1 MKIPQEIID
10 RLNNKSICIL
20 GLGREGLSTYR
31 LLRKILPDFNL
42 TLADASPHEKLSD
55 DIKKLISTDDNIKL
69 SLEENYLENIEQY
82 EIIFKTPGIPLSTPQ
97 IQQALKTN
105 TQISSNL
112 QLFLEIIELFKQEN
126 DPYDVKL
133 NNYKSGLLKPITI
146 GVTGTKGKST
156 TAAVIHQVLAHNNSE
171 SILVGNIGQPALDYI
186 DQITAKTK
194 IVIELSSHQLD
205 QLTISPDIAIIQE
218 VKSEHLDYF
227 PDQKAYVNS
236 KKSITRYQK
245 ANQYVIYN
253 QKWKLTSEIA
263 TLSPGKKLYFQ
274 LNQPT
279 NEYKNDILVY
289 LKSYYLTY
297 NDINKEIP
305 VIKTDDVPIL
315 GKHNLLNVAPAI
327 IVGKMFG
334 LSFQQI
340 AAGIKNF
347 KPLPHR
353 LEKIATKNGISY
365 INDSMATM
373 PDAAI
378 SALSCFDEQPI
389 ILLAGGHE
397 RQQDFQPFAEKI
409 IQSKVKAIALFPP
422 NGQRL
427 WNEIIQK
434 QQNLKIKNKIQH
446 KIVHSMEEALEFAQ
460 QHAQA
465 GDVVLLAPGAASFGV
480 FKNYA
485 DRGEQFRDAV
495 SGVCGI

>member
-10 RLNNKSICIL
+10 QLNNKSICIL
-20 GLGREGLSTYR
+20 GLGQEGLSTYQF
-31 LLRKILPDFNL
+31 LRKILPDLNL
-42 TLADASPHEKLSD
+42 TLADASPREKLSED
-55 DIKKLISTDDNIKL
+55 VKKLISADGKIRL
-69 SLEENYLENIEQY
+69 SLGEDYLENIEQY

-105 TQISSNL
+105 SKISSNL
-112 QLFLEIIELFKQEN
+112 QLFLEMVELFKLKN
-126 DPYDVKL
+126 NPYDIKL
-133 NNYKSGLLKPITI
+133 NGHDSSLLEPITI

-156 TAAVIHQVLAHNNSE
+156 TAAVIHQTFAHNNLKSV
-171 SILVGNIGQPALDYI
+171 LVGNIGQPALDYV
-186 DQITAKTK
+186 DQVTSKTK

-218 VKSEHLDYF
+218 VRSEHLDYF
-227 PDQKAYVNS
+227 PNQKAYVSS
-236 KKSITRYQK
+236 KKSITKYQK

-253 QKWKLTSEIA
+253 QEWKLTSEIA
-263 TLSPGKKLYFQ
+263 ALSPGKKLYFQ
-274 LNQPT
+274 LNQPI
-279 NEYKNDILVY
+279 NNYKNDILVY
-289 LKSYYLTY
+289 LKSYYLTFK
-297 NDINKEIP
+297 DIDKEIS
-305 VIKTDDVPIL
+305 VIKTDDIPIL
-315 GKHNLLNVAPAI
+315 GRHNLLNVAPAI

-334 LSFQQI
+334 LSSQQI

-378 SALSCFDEQPI
+378 SALSCFDDQPI

-409 IQSKVKAIALFPP
+409 VQSQVKAIALFPP

-427 WNEIIQK
+427 WNEIIKK
-434 QQNLKIKNKIQH
+434 QQELKVKNKIQH
-446 KIVHSMEEALEFAQ
+446 KIVNSMEEALEFAQ
-460 QHAQA
+460 QHAQV

-485 DRGEQFRDAV
+485 DRGEQFRSLV
-495 SGVCGI
+495 VFGI